1 MEETKEKL
9 GEKLKDYRNKKGLTQ
24 QQTAQALGVTRQAV
38 TKWESGDSLPTTA
51 NLIALSKLYGVPLNE
66 LTDTPQKADENEE
79 PQSREPPFWT
89 VEKQAFF
96 VFIVGALFLFVYFT
110 AAHFLSSPPSMTLF
124 IVVELFLFT
133 VLTVITFITD
143 ARSKTKSGLFDVFT
157 PLAFVLAV
165 QIAIGLIR
173 EL

>member
-1 MEETKEKL
+1 MEEKEEKL
-9 GEKLKDYRNKKGLTQ
+9 GERLKDYRNKKGLTQ

-66 LTDTPQKADENEE
+66 LTDTPQKAENEE
-79 PQSREPPFWT
+79 PQSGETPFWT
-89 VEKQAFF
+89 VEKQAFI
-96 VFIVGALFLFVYFT
+96 VFIVGALFLFVYF
-110 AAHFLSSPPSMTLF
+110 AAAQFFSSPPSMTLF
-124 IVVELFLFT
+124 VVVELFLFS
-133 VLTVITFITD
+133 VLTVITFISD
-143 ARSKTKSGLFDVFT
+143 ARSKTKSGLFDIFT

-165 QIAIGLIR
+165 QIAIGLIC